1 MCIVS
6 MYSEAENATLEF
18 IIEFLKSLSKEQ
30 FIAIADLIG
39 PNLTETDFSSVA
51 EWMITFD
58 ESFGYDEVDRMLTI
72 NRIYTLGLRV
82 LENDYY
88 STASLTAEDLL

>member
-1 MCIVS
+1 MYILG

-18 IIEFLKSLSKEQ
+18 ITEFLKSLSKEE
-30 FIAIADLIG
+30 FVAITDLID
-39 PNLTETDFSSVA
+39 PNLTETDFPSVA
-51 EWMITFD
+51 HWMINFD
-58 ESFGYDEVDRMLTI
+58 ESLGYEEVGRILTI

>member
-1 MCIVS
+1 MHIMG
-6 MYSEAENATLEF
+6 MYSEAENATLES
-18 IIEFLKSLSKEQ
+18 ITEFLKSLPNEE
-30 FIAIADLIG
+30 FIAIADLVD
-39 PNLTETDFSSVA
+39 PNLTATDYLRVA
-51 EWMITFD
+51 EWMIAFD
-58 ESFGYDEVDRMLTI
+58 ESFGYEEVDRMLTI